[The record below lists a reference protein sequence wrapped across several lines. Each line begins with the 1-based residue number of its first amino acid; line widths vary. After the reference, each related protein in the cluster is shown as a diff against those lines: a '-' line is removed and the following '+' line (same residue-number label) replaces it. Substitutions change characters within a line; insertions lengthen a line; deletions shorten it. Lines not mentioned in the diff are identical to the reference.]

1 MAASSSSK
9 AWFKSSGR
17 TTGITTFTV
26 AFAVICAILHWWQE
40 RSIVPQAVAV
50 LSEAPLAA
58 AESPA
63 VIVPPPV
70 EAKDLHADKKY
81 QRLGEYVARR
91 YRVSSEVA
99 TEIVAKAHVVGR
111 RLDLDPMLI
120 LAVISVESRFNP
132 IAESNMGAKGL
143 MQVIP
148 RLHADK
154 FLAVGGPDAVFEL
167 EPNITVGARILK
179 DYLRYTGDLLDALQM
194 YVGATTEE
202 DATVYSD
209 KVTRERERLSQI
221 ARRRSD
227 AGTPL

>member
-9 AWFKSSGR
+9 AWFTSSGR
-17 TTGITTFTV
+17 TTGITVFMMAT
-26 AFAVICAILHWWQE
+26 AAICAVLHEWHE
-40 RSIVPQAVAV
+40 SSIVPQAAAIS
-50 LSEAPLAA
+50 SEAQHPAATTLA
-58 AESPA
+58 
-63 VIVPPPV
+63 VNTPPPV
-70 EAKDLHADKKY
+70 EAKDLHAEKKY

-91 YRVSSEVA
+91 YRVSSAVA

-154 FLAVGGPDAVFEL
+154 FLAVGGPNAVFEL

-194 YVGATTEE
+194 YVGASTQE
-202 DATVYSD
+202 DASEYSE
-209 KVTRERERLSQI
+209 KVTRERERLNQI

-227 AGTPL
+227 AGTAL

>member
-1 MAASSSSK
+1 MAASSSPK
-9 AWFKSSGR
+9 AWFTSSGR
-17 TTGITTFTV
+17 TSRVFMFLIAAASICTASHLGHESGLVSGAGPV
-26 AFAVICAILHWWQE
+26 AAETSSTPAPAPV
-40 RSIVPQAVAV
+40 AVA
-50 LSEAPLAA
+50 
-58 AESPA
+58 
-63 VIVPPPV
+63 PPPAAV
-70 EAKDLHADKKY
+70 KDVSAEKKY

-91 YRVSSEVA
+91 YRVSSVVA
-99 TEIVAKAHVVGR
+99 TEIVSKAHIVGR

-132 IAESNMGAKGL
+132 IAESHMGAKGL
-143 MQVIP
+143 MQVMY

-167 EPNITVGARILK
+167 EPNIMVGARILK

-194 YVGATTEE
+194 YVGASTEE
-202 DATVYSD
+202 DASEYSE

-227 AGTPL
+227 AGTAL